1 MPIMDGYLEK
11 IFGRLYD
18 TLTIPYGVF
27 NGKLMMFCSPVGTWI
42 NGRQKTFADT
52 NMAMHRCIPAP
63 MRFNAKRIRME
74 IVNPLGVDPDGD
86 LQRFKEHCTLSL
98 SISHK
103 NYFTAPVSTVLLED
117 WIRTA
122 VAKIG
127 NNQAE
132 QIGPYLDEALAKGL
146 LGVGGLEEE
155 SCLIESQQEFHVDIC
170 ADEPFSLAHD
180 LTFRVFL
187 EGPLYRAVC

>member
-1 MPIMDGYLEK
+1 MPIEQPYLER

-27 NGKLMMFCSPVGTWI
+27 NGRFMIFRNPAGIWI

-52 NMAMHRCIPAP
+52 NMVMDGVLPAP
-63 MRFNAKRIRME
+63 MRFHAKRIRME
-74 IVNPLGVDPDGD
+74 MVSADSDD
-86 LQRFKEHCTLSL
+86 LERFKQRCALSL
-98 SISHK
+98 SINCK

-127 NNQAE
+127 KNQAE
-132 QIGPYLDEALAKGL
+132 QIGPYLDEALAKGS
-146 LGVGGLEEE
+146 LGVGALEEE
-155 SCLIESQQEFHVDIC
+155 SVLIESQQEFHVDIF
-170 ADEPFSLAHD
+170 ADEPFALAHD

-187 EGPLYRAVC
+187 EGQLYRAVR